1 MIWCDLGLSEA
12 LCLDLFDLGNFSP
25 VSRKPP
31 SRFWLGFL
39 VFFFLSVC
47 FVLFVLLLPFCFLFF
62 FFAFLFPESE
72 VKSDISLA
80 QDESPLRCVSFHC
93 FSPSLQGKET
103 IHRSQDMRICS
114 QLFDV

>member
-39 VFFFLSVC
+39 VCFFFCL
-47 FVLFVLLLPFCFLFF
+47 FVLFFCAFVAFLVFF